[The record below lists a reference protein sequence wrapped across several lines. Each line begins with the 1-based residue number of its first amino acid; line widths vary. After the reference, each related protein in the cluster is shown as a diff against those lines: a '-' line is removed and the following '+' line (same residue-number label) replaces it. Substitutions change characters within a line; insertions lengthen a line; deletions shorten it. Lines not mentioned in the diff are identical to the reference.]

1 VRILAFAYACEPGKG
16 SEPGAGWGL
25 ARMIAREIG
34 ECWVITRANNRKAIE
49 EALLHIPEA
58 DRLRFVYV
66 DLPPWAR
73 WWKRGQRRVR
83 LYYLLWQVAA
93 VRRARRLVREERFD
107 IVWHLTLANA
117 WLGSLAPLV
126 GGRFVYGPV
135 GGGVGVPWRLARY
148 LGVRGVLY
156 ELAREVARLTGRYL
170 NPLARLAWER
180 AEVILAQNPETVRWL
195 PRRHR
200 SKARVFPNALVAA
213 DGLPGAPARRQPGGR
228 KALFVGRLIPWKGG
242 AIAIE
247 VIARAPDWHLVVLGD
262 GPDRRRLERLARRR
276 GVAERVEFRGWQPR
290 EEVWR
295 AMREEADVLL
305 FPSLHDES
313 PLTVA
318 EALALGLPVLCLDH
332 GGPPVVARAVRA
344 ACTRPAPST
353 DGVLTQLAQNLGGR
367 HRWLLAVSGG
377 ARPSL
382 GLLELL
388 PVGLQRARHLG

>member
-1 VRILAFAYACEPGKG
+1 VKVLAFAYACEPGKG

-25 ARMIAREIG
+25 ARTIARELG
-34 ECWVITRANNRKAIE
+34 ECWVITRTNNRHAIE
-49 EALLHIPEA
+49 QALPHLPEA

-73 WWKRGQRRVR
+73 WWKRGQRGVR
-83 LYYLLWQVAA
+83 LYYLLWQLAA
-93 VRRARRLVREERFD
+93 VRRARKLVREERFD
-107 IVWHLTLANA
+107 LVWHLTLANA
-117 WLGSLAPLV
+117 WFGSLAPLV

-135 GGGVGVPWRLARY
+135 GGGVGVPWRLARF
-148 LGVRGVLY
+148 LGVRGALY
-156 ELAREVARLTGRYL
+156 ELARDIARLAGRYV

-180 AEVILAQNPETVRWL
+180 AEVILAQNPETVQWL

-200 SKARVFPNALVAA
+200 SKARVFPNALAA
-213 DGLPGAPARRQPGGR
+213 VEELPAAPARRRPGGR
-228 KALFVGRLIPWKGG
+228 TALFVGRLIPWKGG

-247 VIARAPDWHLVVLGD
+247 AIAQAPDWRLVVLGE
-262 GPDRRRLERLARRR
+262 GPDRQRLERLAQRL

-290 EEVWR
+290 AEVWR
-295 AMREEADVLL
+295 VMREEADVLL

-332 GGPPVVARAVRA
+332 GGPPVVARAVGA
-344 ACTRPAPST
+344 ACMAPACSS
-353 DGVLTQLAQNLGGR
+353 DGVVAELAHGLGGW
-367 HRWLLAVSGG
+367 HRWLLALPRG

-382 GLLELL
+382 SLFELV
-388 PVGLQRARHLG
+388 PVGLQGAGQLR